1 MARVLLLPLVLQ
13 HSAAFSLL
21 QQRTN
26 APLQQRTTN
35 APTALRASDDAL
47 DASSPDAFL
56 AGLMNRVDE
65 LKARQLELP
74 IVVLDATLPNQRLAI
89 STSDQAFREMI
100 EYCGV
105 KAVEEAGDEQFDDQR
120 HGRFLC
126 GNQPLSYVVEK
137 YCVDLP

>member
-1 MARVLLLPLVLQ
+1 MVGSVLLLLLLQ
-13 HSAAFSLL
+13 HSAAFHLL
-21 QQRTN
+21 QHRTN
-26 APLQQRTTN
+26 APQQRTN
-35 APTALRASDDAL
+35 APTALRASDDAI

-89 STSDQAFREMI
+89 STSDQAFREMV

-105 KAVEEAGDEQFDDQR
+105 KAAEEAGDEQFDDQR
-120 HGRFLC
+120 HGRFLFR
-126 GNQPLSYVVEK
+126 NQPLSYVVEK